1 MNSNISSY
9 FDSTYLKTNDQA
21 SISKEEDKQR
31 IKLFVL
37 EAIKYNF
44 KLVMIRANHISL
56 AKEIIDSKKSNVLV
70 GTVID
75 FPNGNSNIQEKLN
88 EIHAAIDLEADE
100 IDVVINYNR
109 FIKGDVEH
117 ITKEVKK
124 CTSLCLENNK
134 TIKWIIES
142 AALNDNQI
150 TSICRLIKDVVLNEL
165 GSEYTENVFVK
176 SSTGFFVTSDS
187 KPNGA
192 SRHSIKLMVE
202 HSAPL
207 AVKASGGIRSRSD
220 FNTMIDLGV
229 KRIGTSSALAIMN
242 GEKSDSSY

>member
-1 MNSNISSY
+1 MDI
-9 FDSTYLKTNDQA
+9 
-21 SISKEEDKQR
+21 
-31 IKLFVL
+31 
-37 EAIKYNF
+37 
-44 KLVMIRANHISL
+44 
-56 AKEIIDSKKSNVLV
+56 
-70 GTVID
+70 ID

-100 IDVVINYNR
+100 IDVVNYNR

-117 ITKEVKK
+117 ITQEVKK

-192 SRHSIKLMVE
+192 NRHSIKLMVE